1 MESFPSN
8 NIYYK
13 DRYGILYNADTIE
26 LLKEFNENSIDLIV
40 TSPPYNVGIKYDS
53 WNDNMMLDEYFDF
66 VLEFMELFKRVL
78 KPSGRFAI
86 NILYDVNMKQNG
98 NHHRLS
104 PLCEYYSILKKVG
117 LKYASIVD
125 LVEEHPHRTKYTAW
139 GSYMSASS
147 PYIYNPKECIL
158 IGYKDQWKREDDGK
172 STMTKEEFI
181 EIVGG
186 LWKYRAETRKL
197 TQANF
202 SMDIPLKAI
211 KGMSYEDDIIL
222 DPFSGSGTTLYVAK

>member
-1 MESFPSN
+1 M
-8 NIYYK
+8 
-13 DRYGILYNADTIE
+13 
-26 LLKEFNENSIDLIV
+26 
-40 TSPPYNVGIKYDS
+40 
-53 WNDNMMLDEYFDF
+53 
-66 VLEFMELFKRVL
+66 
-78 KPSGRFAI
+78 
-86 NILYDVNMKQNG
+86 
-98 NHHRLS
+98 
-104 PLCEYYSILKKVG
+104 
-117 LKYASIVD
+117 KYASIVD

-222 DPFSGSGTTLYVAK
+222 DPFSGSGTTLYVAKQLNRRYIGIEISKAYCGIATNKLMTMDYTKLISKSSILSSDF